1 MKKFHG
7 SGIATGIVAR
17 IVSPSSSTKALEHL
31 MLALLIFLKLSSFA
45 LADVWTPTEK
55 WDLAWETR
63 YAEWVASPNVHQ
75 TMFSCRGRKNCVPG
89 PYEGV
94 AADCAD
100 VAYTMR
106 LIFSYENSLPFS
118 AKNPVASAESK
129 VQRFTQAMTRFDAI
143 PAGPKRVVA
152 FANYLGKSLG
162 TETLSLNDSFPLAL
176 DQISTGDFF
185 MYKKKAGENFIR
197 HTYNIKNIDVKG
209 NFNLIYATQAS
220 KAAGDPL
227 YERVKQLYSPPV
239 KYRWG
244 FRRYLLPDDEIE
256 GTDKVSFLTSYS
268 EAQFD
273 LAKTLSEDAFF
284 AHVKKL
290 LATETESLDAVLV
303 GKLKELCEQIK
314 ERVDIVN
321 KGLAHREATA
331 LQCMDYT
338 NFDTHST
345 PSRDGRLKAMV
356 SSLEATWRDG
366 QADTTLLPTTLAL
379 TSALLD
385 ETTTASGESE
395 LLAYCPISYKPGSVV
410 SLREIVRRVKANL
423 LSSHP
428 NDALEARWGETT
440 TDRTKCPA
448 FY

>member
-1 MKKFHG
+1 
-7 SGIATGIVAR
+7 
-17 IVSPSSSTKALEHL
+17 
-31 MLALLIFLKLSSFA
+31 MLALIFLLNLLPIT

-55 WDLAWETR
+55 WNVDWENR
-63 YAEWVASPNVHQ
+63 YAQWVASPKVHQ
-75 TMFSCRGRKNCVPG
+75 TIFSCRGRKNCVPG

-94 AADCAD
+94 SADCAD
-100 VAYTMR
+100 VSYIMR
-106 LIFSYENSLPFS
+106 VIFAYENSLPFS
-118 AKNPVASAESK
+118 AKNPVASEESK
-129 VQRFTQAMTRFDAI
+129 IQRFTQAMTRFDAVA
-143 PAGPKRVVA
+143 AGPKRVVA

-162 TETLSLNDSFPLAL
+162 TETLSLNDSYPLAL
-176 DQISTGDFF
+176 DQISSGDFY
-185 MYKKKAGENFIR
+185 MYKKKGGDNFIR
-197 HTYNIKNIDVKG
+197 HSYNIKNIDAKG

-244 FRRYLLPDDEIE
+244 FRRYLLPETEIE
-256 GTDKVSFLTSYS
+256 GTDKVSFLTTRS
-268 EAQFD
+268 EEQFS
-273 LAKTLSEDAFF
+273 LALTLSEEAFF

-290 LATETESLDAVLV
+290 NATETETAEGILR

-321 KGLAHREATA
+321 KGLAHRAATE
-331 LQCMDYT
+331 LKCMDYT

-356 SSLEATWRDG
+356 MSLDTTWREL
-366 QADTTLLPTTLAL
+366 QADTSLLPATLAL

-385 ETTTASGESE
+385 EAPSASSE
-395 LLAYCPISYKPGSVV
+395 ADLLAYCPISYKANSVV
-410 SLREIVRRVKANL
+410 GLREIVRRVKANL

-428 NDALEARWGETT
+428 NDSLEARWGETT